1 MTGLLVSV
9 RDRLEAADVLRAG
22 VDLVDVKE
30 PLAGPLGAASPRV
43 WREVVDCVAGE
54 VPVSLALGELLDEG
68 LEERLAAV
76 PAGTSYLKLGL
87 AGCQDNDSWRSLWK
101 DALAQLPAGP
111 RPVAVI
117 YADFPLAR
125 SPEPAEV
132 LEAAQELGC
141 PAVLVDTF
149 DKRAGNLLAHWSY
162 DRICQ
167 HVEQAQ
173 QRGIKVVLAG
183 SLDERAVGLLAMPTV
198 DLLAVRGAACAGE
211 RDGRLDPGK
220 VARLVQLV
228 QQRQATRAS

>member
-9 RDRLEAADVLRAG
+9 RNGVEAAEVLRAG

-30 PLAGPLGAASPRV
+30 PLAGPRGAASPRV
-43 WREVVDCVAGE
+43 WREVVDCVAGKL
-54 VPVSLALGELLDEG
+54 PVSLALGELLDEG
-68 LEERLAAV
+68 LEERLAAI
-76 PAGTSYLKLGL
+76 PPGISYLKLGL
-87 AGCQDNDSWRSLWK
+87 AGCQDNDGWRSRWK
-101 DALAQLPAGP
+101 EALAQLPAGP
-111 RPVAVI
+111 GPVAVI

-132 LEAAQELGC
+132 LEAAEELGC
-141 PAVLVDTF
+141 TAVLVDTF
-149 DKRAGNLLAHWSY
+149 DKRAGDLLAHWSH

-167 HVEQAQ
+167 HVEQVK
-173 QRGIKVVLAG
+173 QRGMKVVLAG

-220 VARLVQLV
+220 VADLVQLV
-228 QQRQATRAS
+228 QQRQATWTS